1 MLSITGL
8 HKSFRATPVLT
19 GIDLVIG
26 PGEVVGL
33 IGRSGAGK
41 STLARLLVGLETP
54 EAGSIHLAGRAI
66 VPGKGAAR
74 RRIQYLWQD
83 PVQALSPYLSAHD
96 AVLETLRGFD
106 IGPSA
111 ARPMA
116 AHALLAAL
124 GIDATMARRKPHA
137 LSGGQCQR
145 VALARALAAEPDL
158 LILDEPF
165 SALDIATQVAAIAL
179 LQKVH
184 GERGIS
190 MLIVSHDLAPLR
202 RMAHRVAVLDAG
214 RIVEDLPMA
223 RFLGEARHPLSSAY
237 VMAAMDRQADPT
249 DHHDRS

>member
-1 MLSITGL
+1 MLSIAGL
-8 HKSFRATPVLT
+8 HKSFHGTPVLA
-19 GIDLVIG
+19 GIDLAIG

-54 EAGSIHLAGRAI
+54 QAGRIRLAGRAI
-66 VPGKGAAR
+66 VPGRGAAR

-83 PVQALSPYLSAHD
+83 PVQALSPYLSAQG
-96 AVLETLRGFD
+96 AVLETLRGFA
-106 IGPSA
+106 IGPPG
-111 ARPMA
+111 ARPA
-116 AHALLAAL
+116 AADALLAAL
-124 GIDATMARRKPHA
+124 GLDATMARRKPHA

-184 GERGIS
+184 AERGIS

-214 RIVEDLPMA
+214 RIVEDLPMT
-223 RFLGEARHPLSSAY
+223 RFLAEAKHPLSTAY
-237 VMAAMDRQADPT
+237 VRAATDRQAEPT
-249 DHHDRS
+249 DHRGRS